1 MNQAGYA
8 VSQTDEC
15 TVRHDGLNGTLY
27 YIASLELLSQ
37 SLLSLSS
44 LLLSQLLAGQ
54 NQTLLSLLASDNLNL
69 DLLAYEVLQLLNIT
83 IGQLG
88 SRNETTDALNE
99 SRKTLYKAVIYLEE
113 IVTNLI
119 DAPQSEYEEAIARI
133 GDMPLERRFF
143 IVRKLG
149 LAIRML
155 MDAYGENTKWKWAFV
170 ELNGRFAVVAKNMMD
185 IKETSRIFF
194 DPSQPAYDV
203 AFHYIQLVRKLIAQS
218 VDQYHQRYEFSTHRM
233 DDMQK
238 ALLYIAAQRRF
249 CIIFDEKDEAEEL
262 KKKGRVFKE
271 KMELDKKKGIA
282 Q

>member
-1 MNQAGYA
+1 MAKITAADRDDFNAKSEPYKQEIDRTLKREREVLSSIPQDA
-8 VSQTDEC
+8 VEAARMRVALAEEMVYIS
-15 TVRHDGLNGTLY
+15 TVYLAINTL
-27 YIASLELLSQ
+27 SEELL
-37 SLLSLSS
+37 
-44 LLLSQLLAGQ
+44 
-54 NQTLLSLLASDNLNL
+54 
-69 DLLAYEVLQLLNIT
+69 EVKN
-83 IGQLG
+83 
-88 SRNETTDALNE
+88 TDALNE